1 MPIENRSKKEHKTQ
15 ISSNSFLFGLFINY
29 LKPST
34 YVTTIK
40 QINLEKLKEQ
50 GIKLI
55 ICDLDNTLVPHFTKF
70 PTKIAIDFA
79 QAVKDNDM
87 EFILISN
94 NTRKRVSLFAEKLKV
109 DYIANAKKPLPFAMN
124 RTIKKF
130 NFKPQEVVVVG
141 DMIIT
146 DILSANLLHME
157 SILVQPLIDAE
168 RTWNVIIKWLEEYI
182 FLRLTRQNILIK
194 EEETGRDLYSEE
206 YEIL

>member
-1 MPIENRSKKEHKTQ
+1 MPIKNRTKKEHKTQ

-70 PTKIAIDFA
+70 PTKLALDFA

-87 EFILISN
+87 EFVLISN
-94 NTRKRVSLFAEKLKV
+94 NTRKRVSFFAEKLKV

-124 RTIKKF
+124 RTIRKF
-130 NFKPQEVVVVG
+130 NVKPQEVVVIG

-146 DILSANLLHME
+146 DILGANLLHTE

-182 FLRLTRQNILIK
+182 FLRLTKQNILIK